1 MDKKDK
7 YIVYDVIA
15 QGFIDEL
22 PDDLDF
28 DQYMQAM
35 EAEKAIA
42 IKMIK
47 QRLDKIKPEDYKEST
62 D

>member
-7 YIVYDVIA
+7 YIVYDVF
-15 QGFIDEL
+15 GEKFLDDL

-47 QRLDKIKPEDYKEST
+47 QKLDKIKPEDYKEST

>member
-7 YIVYDVIA
+7 YIVYDVF
-15 QGFIDEL
+15 GEKFLDDL
-22 PDDLDF
+22 PDDVDF

-42 IKMIK
+42 VKMIK
-47 QRLDKIKPEDYKEST
+47 QKLDKINPEDYKEST

>member
-7 YIVYDVIA
+7 YIVYDVF
-15 QGFIDEL
+15 GEKFLDDL

-42 IKMIK
+42 VKMIK
-47 QRLDKIKPEDYKEST
+47 QKLDKIKPEDYKEST

>member
-7 YIVYDVIA
+7 YIVYDVF
-15 QGFIDEL
+15 GEKFLDDL
-22 PDDLDF
+22 PDDLNF

-42 IKMIK
+42 VKMIK
-47 QRLDKIKPEDYKEST
+47 QKLDKIKPEDYKEST

>member
-7 YIVYDVIA
+7 YIVYDVF
-15 QGFIDEL
+15 GEKFLDDL

-42 IKMIK
+42 VKMIK
-47 QRLDKIKPEDYKEST
+47 QKLDKINPEDYKEST